1 MKGMQKTKKTDVIVL
16 GVGGMGSSACYHLAK
31 KGLNVLGLEQ
41 FSIPHDKGSSHG
53 ETRMIRKAYFEHPN
67 YVPLLRRAYQL
78 WDELEEET
86 GQKLFNRCG
95 MILYA
100 DESSEVYKG
109 TFRSSEE
116 HQLPLEK
123 MSAAE
128 AMKKW
133 PAYKPFEH
141 HSVLF
146 EPAAGFLY
154 SEKIIS
160 AYVSLARENG
170 AVIRENQ
177 EVVDFFPAGE
187 GVAVQTKAE
196 IFYAD
201 KLVITAGAWTISVLK
216 ELNIPFQ
223 LLRKNLS
230 WHTAGKEHSAE
241 NGTPAAFFDL
251 GENMFYMFPSVNVKG
266 VKIGKHSGGEPINRP
281 EEKQIKT
288 PDRSFLQP
296 IESFIDTHLPHASKK
311 YNDFVSCIYTNT
323 PDQNFLIDRHPKH
336 THIVFASGF
345 SGHGFKFA
353 SVIGEILADLTT
365 EEESELLTDFLR
377 LRRFNG

>member
-1 MKGMQKTKKTDVIVL
+1 MKRMQKTKKADVIVL

-86 GQKLFNRCG
+86 GEKLFNRCG

-100 DESSEVYKG
+100 DENSELYRG
-109 TFRSSEE
+109 TLQSSEE
-116 HQLPLEK
+116 HHLPLEK
-123 MSAAE
+123 MSADE
-128 AMKKW
+128 AMNKW

-141 HSVLF
+141 HSILF

-160 AYVSLARENG
+160 AYVSLAREKG
-170 AVIRENQ
+170 AVIKENQ
-177 EVVDFFPAGE
+177 EVIDFLPAGD

-196 IFYAD
+196 TFYAD
-201 KLVITAGAWTISVLK
+201 KLVITAGAWSVSVLQ
-216 ELNIPFQ
+216 ELKIPFK

-230 WHTAGKEHSAE
+230 WHTAGKEHHAE
-241 NGTPAAFFDL
+241 KGTPGALFDL
-251 GENMFYMFPSVNVKG
+251 GEHIFYMFPSVNDKG
-266 VKIGKHSGGEPINRP
+266 VKIGMHSGGQSISLP
-281 EEKQIKT
+281 EEKQIET
-288 PDRSFLQP
+288 PDQSFLHP
-296 IESFIDTHLPHASKK
+296 LESFIGTHLPHVSKQ

-323 PDQNFLIDRHPKH
+323 PDQNFLIDRHPEH
-336 THIVFASGF
+336 SQIVFASGF

-365 EEESELLTDFLR
+365 KEECELLTDFLR
-377 LRRFNG
+377 LRTFDA